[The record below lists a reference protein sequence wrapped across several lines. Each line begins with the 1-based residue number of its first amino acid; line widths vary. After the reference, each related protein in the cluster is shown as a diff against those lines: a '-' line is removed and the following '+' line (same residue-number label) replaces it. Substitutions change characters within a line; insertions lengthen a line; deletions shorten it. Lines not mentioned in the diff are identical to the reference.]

1 METLEREIAKREV
14 SQSHR
19 ELVQR
24 CQDTSQGDLV
34 QRSCQ
39 ETFNGDLVGRP
50 GEEDRDLAQGSFAYR
65 ELERRSCFEISY
77 ADPLWRS
84 LIDTLYR

>member
-34 QRSCQ
+34 QRYCQ

-50 GEEDRDLAQGSFAYR
+50 GEEFLLRDLFHTESLKGDLAS
-65 ELERRSCFEISY
+65 
-77 ADPLWRS
+77 RS
-84 LIDTLYR
+84 LTQILCGDLL